1 MIIRSFIQRIPC
13 QTHTTVLQTGQA
25 WRLRCPRNPIIPSKP
40 FHHSRLA
47 SSEDTNAQID
57 HLQDLY
63 ATAKDELEIAS
74 EETDKK
80 SVYASEDR
88 NAAIDAFNDFK
99 QAYERAV
106 EEEGKDPG
114 SGEGIRGRIG
124 QRVREMENAVEALSE
139 RAKED

>member
-1 MIIRSFIQRIPC
+1 MIIGSIVRRISCKTP
-13 QTHTTVLQTGQA
+13 TKILQTGRA
-25 WRLRCPRNPIIPSKP
+25 WRLSYSRNPIISSKP

-47 SSEDTNAQID
+47 SSEDANAQID

-80 SVYASEDR
+80 SVYASDDR

-106 EEEGKDPG
+106 EEEGNHPG
-114 SGEGIRGRIG
+114 SGEEIRGRIG
-124 QRVREMENAVEALSE
+124 QRVREMENAMEALNE

>member
-1 MIIRSFIQRIPC
+1 MIIRSIVRSLPC
-13 QTHTTVLQTGQA
+13 KTPTAGLRTIQA
-25 WRLRCPRNPIIPSKP
+25 WRLPRSRHPIIPTKP

-47 SSEDTNAQID
+47 SSEDANAQID

-80 SVYASEDR
+80 SVYASDDR

-106 EEEGKDPG
+106 EAEGKDPG
-114 SGEGIRGRIG
+114 SGEEIRGRIG
-124 QRVREMENAVEALSE
+124 QRVREMESAVEALSE